1 MNKYP
6 TLLSPI
12 NVAGIEMRTRVFQ
25 SGMVSNLSNEDG
37 TITDREIAYF
47 VERAKNG
54 VGLQIIG
61 ASFICQQAHTYRYQV
76 GIDRDE
82 CLEGLKKLTDAVHAA
97 GGKMG
102 IQLWHSGSQGDP
114 RVNGGMELVSCS
126 AVPTPSGLVPRELTI
141 SEIKEIENLFAD
153 AAERAVKAGFDM
165 VELHGSHGYLLDN
178 FYSKQMNL
186 RTDEYGGSFE
196 NRIRIFVE
204 TLRKIRERIGS
215 EFPVSARITADDM
228 MGDAGNTL
236 EDGVRLANALVDAGA
251 QIINVSGGGPLSI
264 GTPDMP
270 EAAFAHWAAA
280 IKSSLGDRAF
290 VSVANRIKRPEVA
303 EYVLASGQSD
313 LVTMGRALICDPEL
327 LTKAREGRE
336 EEIRLCT
343 SCNYCIAT
351 MAAGNRTACI
361 QNPRMGHELEYD
373 LSVPAQE
380 KKKVIV
386 VGAGPAGLE
395 AAAVAAARGHDVT
408 VLEAADRIGG
418 KVNVAVKPPFK
429 GDMEFVINNLSR
441 EARQAGA
448 EFRLNTLATKDTI
461 LAEEPDTVILATGA
475 VPVLPPI
482 PGLNQVNVF
491 FAQDLL
497 QGKKRASG
505 KTVVIGGGT
514 VGVET
519 ADYLLDK
526 GHEVVIVEMQS
537 ALMMD
542 LFWFQQLPFMMRV
555 LPKLSAIM
563 TDTTVTSV
571 SGSTVFTNKG
581 SIENVDSVVIA
592 AGYKSVNGLKDELK
606 ESGIPVCTV
615 GDATVPAKIFEAT
628 SSAYAAA
635 YQI

>member
-1 MNKYP
+1 
-6 TLLSPI
+6 
-12 NVAGIEMRTRVFQ
+12 
-25 SGMVSNLSNEDG
+25 
-37 TITDREIAYF
+37 
-47 VERAKNG
+47 
-54 VGLQIIG
+54 
-61 ASFICQQAHTYRYQV
+61 
-76 GIDRDE
+76 
-82 CLEGLKKLTDAVHAA
+82 
-97 GGKMG
+97 
-102 IQLWHSGSQGDP
+102 
-114 RVNGGMELVSCS
+114 
-126 AVPTPSGLVPRELTI
+126 
-141 SEIKEIENLFAD
+141 
-153 AAERAVKAGFDM
+153 
-165 VELHGSHGYLLDN
+165 
-178 FYSKQMNL
+178 
-186 RTDEYGGSFE
+186 
-196 NRIRIFVE
+196 
-204 TLRKIRERIGS
+204 
-215 EFPVSARITADDM
+215 
-228 MGDAGNTL
+228 
-236 EDGVRLANALVDAGA
+236 
-251 QIINVSGGGPLSI
+251 
-264 GTPDMP
+264 
-270 EAAFAHWAAA
+270 
-280 IKSSLGDRAF
+280 
-290 VSVANRIKRPEVA
+290 
-303 EYVLASGQSD
+303 
-313 LVTMGRALICDPEL
+313 
-327 LTKAREGRE
+327 
-336 EEIRLCT
+336 
-343 SCNYCIAT
+343 
-351 MAAGNRTACI
+351 
-361 QNPRMGHELEYD
+361 MGHELEYD

-448 EFRLNTLATKDTI
+448 VPPEHSSHEGHDSCGRAGHRH
-461 LAEEPDTVILATGA
+461 LATGA
-475 VPVLPPI
+475 VPVLPDS
-482 PGLNQVNVF
+482 GLNQVNVF

-571 SGSTVFTNKG
+571 SGSTVFTSKG

-592 AGYKSVNGLKDELK
+592 AGYKSVNGLKEELK
-606 ESGIPVCTV
+606 DSGIPVCTV